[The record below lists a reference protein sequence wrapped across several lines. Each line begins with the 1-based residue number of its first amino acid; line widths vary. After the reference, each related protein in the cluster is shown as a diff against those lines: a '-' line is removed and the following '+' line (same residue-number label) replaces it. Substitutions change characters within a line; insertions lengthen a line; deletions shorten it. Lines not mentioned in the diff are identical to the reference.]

1 MPVAQPLRLKNIV
14 IEKGFMIGFLIVML
28 SFTLFIFAVLA
39 SDILFTKL
47 PFLIK
52 ILLDNATLHSI
63 YLSLMT
69 STIAT
74 ALAMIVAVPSGY
86 LLSRYHFR
94 GKSIIDLIV
103 KLPITLPPLI
113 AGVSLLIICS
123 SPVGQ
128 FFENMG
134 IKFVFTVQ
142 GIILA
147 QFFISASFAIITM
160 KGTFN
165 EIDPGNELVARTLG
179 CNKWQ
184 AFWRITIP
192 EARFGLASAIV
203 LTWSRAV
210 GEFVPIM
217 IFCGAMVGKTDIL
230 PIAIFLKVETGRLEE
245 AMALT
250 VVFLTICLLIL
261 PVANLLTA
269 KSGKKNSMSNS
280 I

>member
-1 MPVAQPLRLKNIV
+1 MSIAQPIRLKNIV
-14 IEKGFMIGFLIVML
+14 IERCFIIGFLIVMI
-28 SFTLFIFAVLA
+28 SFTLFIFTVLA

-47 PFLIK
+47 PFVRK

-94 GKSIIDLIV
+94 GKNIIDLII

-113 AGVSLLIICS
+113 AGVSLLIIFS
-123 SPVGQ
+123 SPLGQ
-128 FFENMG
+128 FFENIG

-160 KGTFN
+160 KATFN
-165 EIDPGNELVARTLG
+165 EIDPGDELVARTLG

-192 EARFGLASAIV
+192 EARFGLAGAIV

-250 VVFLTICLLIL
+250 VVFLAICLLIL

-269 KSGKKNSMSNS
+269 KSGMKNEMQNK
-280 I
+280 